1 MPARTRSTGG
11 AVREEVDRLERD
23 RDRDEAAAGDHAR
36 RAAARV
42 FEPATPDATRTPA
55 ASWTVVDVGDDA
67 EDRAATD
74 PPAPESAASMSARA
88 PSPVASTA
96 SAPPAAYSPRA
107 AEGASDGPTNDARG
121 KTTAASH
128 VAPSPSDA
136 ALDAGY
142 ASADAAWAAAK
153 RQTPD
158 DQENGAADPRHAAA
172 SPSSGRTRRAR
183 PGADEPGWLRCLY
196 LGEAGNRFVIPSRL
210 KPAVAWIP
218 VALRLAQLVL
228 ALVAFA
234 AAASM
239 RHPAALCRGDAAAA
253 GADAADPDALA
264 ALVNRA
270 VCFPSR
276 RFEDFVAL
284 EFLVVATAAAFA
296 WGALFF
302 FGDLLGMGKIRL
314 GREIPSGG
322 GPGALKAAANRGV
335 PRLAL
340 AGDVLLCGA
349 CFAAACAVAGL
360 RTGLDDLDA
369 GYCEGV
375 GRGWCG
381 KMTAAAVFAFLSAL
395 FLAPSAALNT
405 ANSVGPW

>member
-1 MPARTRSTGG
+1 M
-11 AVREEVDRLERD
+11 
-23 RDRDEAAAGDHAR
+23 
-36 RAAARV
+36 
-42 FEPATPDATRTPA
+42 
-55 ASWTVVDVGDDA
+55 
-67 EDRAATD
+67 
-74 PPAPESAASMSARA
+74 
-88 PSPVASTA
+88 
-96 SAPPAAYSPRA
+96 
-107 AEGASDGPTNDARG
+107 
-121 KTTAASH
+121 
-128 VAPSPSDA
+128 
-136 ALDAGY
+136 
-142 ASADAAWAAAK
+142 WAAAK

-158 DQENGAADPRHAAA
+158 DQENGAAAPRHAAA

-253 GADAADPDALA
+253 AGADAADPNALA

-314 GREIPSGG
+314 GREIPGGG

-340 AGDVLLCGA
+340 AGTSSC
-349 CFAAACAVAGL
+349 AARASPPRARSRGS
-360 RTGLDDLDA
+360 
-369 GYCEGV
+369 
-375 GRGWCG
+375 GRGSTISTRGTARASGRGGAG
-381 KMTAAAVFAFLSAL
+381 K
-395 FLAPSAALNT
+395 
-405 ANSVGPW
+405 